1 MNPPASPQSVVTTS
15 GPEALFA
22 VTCFDDGV
30 RAEMTTGPWSSG
42 PGSAGSLG
50 VLADN
55 VLGYALI
62 TEAPA
67 GLWSVSAEIS
77 LDFFRPPP
85 GDGTKLRAEGR
96 MVHTTGTTGLAE
108 GSIFDEAGRLVSRCR
123 QWGRYVEPRGPVP
136 DGRPAGS
143 PPAEGLLDEIRS
155 QVSTGEGYAELRV
168 DVGDDLINP
177 IGSLHG
183 GISLWLAELTAGAA
197 VGDTQSSLV
206 PASLT
211 ATYPRPLPHG
221 EVATFRAEV
230 VSRGRRMAITRITG
244 SNRAS
249 KPCVVATVHHHD
261 PH

>member
-1 MNPPASPQSVVTTS
+1 MGTSLNPTASQPVVRGG

-22 VTCFDDGV
+22 VTVFDDGV

-42 PGSAGSLG
+42 AGSLG

-62 TEAPA
+62 VDAPA

-77 LDFFRPPP
+77 LHFFRPPP
-85 GDGTKLRAEGR
+85 EDGTTLRAEGR
-96 MVHTTGTTGLAE
+96 TVHATTATGLAE
-108 GSIFDEAGRLVSRCR
+108 GSIFDQQGRLVSRCR
-123 QWGRYVEPRGPVP
+123 QWGSYVRLSGPAPEGRPTATPP
-136 DGRPAGS
+136 DGLVAK
-143 PPAEGLLDEIRS
+143 IRD
-155 QVSTGEGYAELRV
+155 QVTAGEGRAELRV

-177 IGSLHG
+177 IGTLHG

-197 VGDTQSSLV
+197 VARHGFV

-230 VSRGRRMAITRITG
+230 VTAGRRMAVTRVTG
-244 SNRAS
+244 ANRAG
-249 KPCVVATVHHHD
+249 KPCVVATVHHHI
-261 PH
+261 PG

>member
-1 MNPPASPQSVVTTS
+1 VNPPASPQSVVTPS

-85 GDGTKLRAEGR
+85 GDGTKLHAEGH
-96 MVHTTGTTGLAE
+96 MVQAAGTTGLAE
-108 GSIFDEAGRLVSRCR
+108 GSIFDDDGRLVSRCR
-123 QWGRYVEPRGPVP
+123 QWGRFVEPRGPVP

-143 PPAEGLLDEIRS
+143 PPTEGLLDEIRS

-197 VGDTQSSLV
+197 VGDARSGFV

-211 ATYPRPLPHG
+211 ATYPRPFPHG
-221 EVATFRAEV
+221 DVATFRAEV
-230 VSRGRRMAITRITG
+230 VTRGRRMAVTRITG
-244 SNRAS
+244 SNRAG